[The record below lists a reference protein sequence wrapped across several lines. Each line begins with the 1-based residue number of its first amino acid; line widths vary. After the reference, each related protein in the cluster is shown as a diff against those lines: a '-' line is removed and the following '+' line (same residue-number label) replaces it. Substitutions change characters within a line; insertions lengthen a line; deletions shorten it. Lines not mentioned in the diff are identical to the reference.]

1 MLIAL
6 GALLLL
12 ANLGL
17 LPRDVWRSAAHLWP
31 VILVVLGAELLVAR
45 RISWAGVLLALI
57 ALVVLGAVAQGAGVL
72 PAWEGTRGPGISVP
86 SGSFFQQALEGAE
99 VAEIEL
105 SHAAGRLDV
114 TSGAGEG
121 ILAAVATDGEAV
133 FARRYRVRNGVGSLD
148 LSLERGFDLGSLLRG
163 QGDAQ
168 RLHVRLS
175 RDVTIR
181 RLEVDAGAADMNL
194 DLTDLRLQRLQV
206 NAGASAIRVRL
217 PARGDVLADLSTG
230 ASSLVVEVPA
240 GSAARISIDGGL
252 SSFTIDEQRF
262 PRTSMEGIPGVAAS
276 AVYRSPD
283 FDRAENRVDI
293 RISAG
298 ASGVEVR

>member
-1 MLIAL
+1 VLVAV

-17 LPRDVWRSAAHLWP
+17 LPQDVWKSAAHLWP
-31 VILVVLGAELLVAR
+31 VILVVLGAELLIAH
-45 RISWAGVLLALI
+45 RISWAGVLLAFI
-57 ALVVLGAVAQGAGVL
+57 AVVVLGALAQGVGVL
-72 PAWEGTRGPGISVP
+72 PAREVARGPGIAVP
-86 SGSFFQQALEGAE
+86 AGSFFQQALEGAE

-148 LSLERGFDLGSLLRG
+148 LSLERGLDVGSLLRG
-163 QGDAQ
+163 QGGAQ
-168 RLHVRLS
+168 RLDVRLS
-175 RDVTIR
+175 RDVPIR
-181 RLEVDAGAADMNL
+181 RLEVDAGAADLNL
-194 DLTDLRLQRLQV
+194 DLEGLRLQRLQI
-206 NAGASAIRVRL
+206 NAGASSIRVRL
-217 PARGDVLADLSTG
+217 PAQGDVRVDLSTG

-240 GSAARISIDGGL
+240 GSAARIRIDGGL
-252 SSFTIDEQRF
+252 SGFTIDEQRF

-283 FDRAENRVDI
+283 FDRVENRADI

-298 ASGVEVR
+298 AAGVEVR